1 MDQAHDARDAILN
14 SWDAN
19 ARAWADSVRGARI
32 ESRRVATDA
41 AILDAVCGLAPAR
54 VLDVGC
60 GEGWLTRALGARGIE
75 ATGVDGCAAL
85 IEAATACGGGSF
97 QVRDY
102 AAIAAA
108 PCALGRFDAAVCNF
122 ALFEQDLSPL
132 LAALHAL
139 LDVPGTLL
147 IQSVHPDARPDGGR
161 EDGWRVETFAPL
173 GESYTA
179 PMPWYFRT
187 LESWRRT
194 LADAGFDAVH
204 DTHVQHPASGAPL
217 SLILQATRNR

>member
-1 MDQAHDARDAILN
+1 MDEAHGARDAILC

-19 ARAWADSVRGARI
+19 ARAWIDSVRGARI

-41 AILDAVCGLAPAR
+41 AILDAVSARAPAR

-60 GEGWLTRALGARGIE
+60 GEGWLTRALGAHGIE
-75 ATGVDGCAAL
+75 AVGVDGCAAL
-85 IEAATACGGGSF
+85 IEAATASGGGPF
-97 QVRDY
+97 HVRNY
-102 AAIAAA
+102 AAIEAA

-139 LDVPGTLL
+139 LSVPGALL
-147 IQSVHPDARPDGGR
+147 IQTVHPDARPDGGR
-161 EDGWRVETFAPL
+161 ADGWRLETFAPL
-173 GESYTA
+173 GAGYTA
-179 PMPWYFRT
+179 PMPWYFRM
-187 LESWRRT
+187 LDSWRRA

-204 DTHVQHPASGAPL
+204 DTHVHHPASRAPL
-217 SLILQATRNR
+217 SLILQATKSH

>member
-1 MDQAHDARDAILN
+1 MDEAHGARDAILR

-19 ARAWADSVRGARI
+19 ARAWTDSVRGARI

-41 AILDAVCGLAPAR
+41 AILDAVSARAPAR

-60 GEGWLTRALGARGIE
+60 GEGWLTRALGAHGIE
-75 ATGVDGCAAL
+75 AVGVDGCAAL
-85 IEAATACGGGSF
+85 IEAATASGGGPF
-97 QVRDY
+97 HVLDY
-102 AAIAAA
+102 AAIEAA

-122 ALFEQDLSPL
+122 ALFAQDLSPL

-139 LDVPGTLL
+139 LNVPGTLL
-147 IQSVHPDARPDGGR
+147 IQTVHPDARPDGGCA
-161 EDGWRVETFAPL
+161 DGWRLETFAPL

-187 LESWRRT
+187 LDSWRRT

-204 DTHVQHPASGAPL
+204 DMHVHHPHSGAPL
-217 SLILQATRNR
+217 SLIVQAARRR